1 MVARNLMILLGDDL
15 KKNAEVEAG
24 LKARGYSII
33 RAENRAEAVKKLKLK
48 SLDLLI
54 CDTAHVQGDF
64 SDIASALKGDGQREI
79 PVILVSM
86 MSADAEKQ
94 LFKTFP
100 GVRAMVSRPIDMQQL
115 EKLVATNLP
124 EDAPIPGLEPDDDS
138 DKPLYDRRDNVS
150 IDIGAQVRIA
160 GGAMV
165 PAALVEYEEG
175 SVLLDIGS
183 HEAKKGDQVEV
194 VIRSQ
199 GAGSPSTVQFTGSVI
214 SVEDVEGGGRLL
226 NVDAKAVSQELSKNI
241 IGQVVRRQTELLKF
255 IRDTQE

>member
-1 MVARNLMILLGDDL
+1 MVARNLMVLLGDDP
-15 KKNAEVEAG
+15 KKNSDIEAG
-24 LKARGYSII
+24 LKARGYSLI
-33 RAENRAEAVKKLKLK
+33 RAENREEAIRKLKSK

-54 CDTAHVQGDF
+54 CDTAHIQGDVA
-64 SDIASALKGDGQREI
+64 DIATALKGDGAREI

-86 MSADAEKQ
+86 MNADDEKR

-100 GVRAMVSRPIDMQQL
+100 GVRAMVSRPVDLQQL
-115 EKLVATNLP
+115 EKLIASNLP

-150 IDIGAQVRIA
+150 IDIGAQIRIA

-165 PAALVEYEEG
+165 SAALVEYEEN
-175 SVLLDIGS
+175 SVLLDVGA

-199 GAGSPSTVQFTGSVI
+199 GAGTPSTVQFTGSVL

-226 NVDAKAVSQELSKNI
+226 SIDAKAVSRELSKNI
-241 IGQVVRRQTELLKF
+241 IGQVVKRQSELLKF